1 MSFKCHTC
9 VIQVSH
15 LCHSSVT
22 PVSFKWHFQISFS
35 NFRSVID
42 GEPLRFRGEVY
53 HPYHFN
59 CTGCSKELTSSAI
72 EVKTRPGYTANELVG
87 SLLGFRKSW
96 KINGIFK
103 ILAFTIFWPGA
114 RVKSLGGQDP
124 QSAGINLQ
132 SSRSDSTPWTLTLV
146 WVHFYKILVPYF
158 REYFPRKLF
167 FFEFN
172 LMYCDLWWQ

>member
-1 MSFKCHTC
+1 MPGVGLMSVSCQFHIKYCHSS

-15 LCHSSVT
+15 LCYSSVT

-87 SLLGFRKSW
+87 SLVGFRKSW
-96 KINGIFK
+96 KILGFLKSYLLLFLNGAKWSAMNTNIRLFYLLLSFK
-103 ILAFTIFWPGA
+103 IQA
-114 RVKSLGGQDP
+114 R
-124 QSAGINLQ
+124 I
-132 SSRSDSTPWTLTLV
+132 
-146 WVHFYKILVPYF
+146 H
-158 REYFPRKLF
+158 
-167 FFEFN
+167 
-172 LMYCDLWWQ
+172 